1 MEGGRAERA
10 VRGREKEGGGR
21 RGGWEKGGRRGRERV
36 SLTVSTKV
44 YSTTTRLAA
53 KNLHQPSAVHTPN
66 FLTSEN
72 PRQKRCQLRPLQ
84 RDYKYIHRYIY
95 TLYTLVLQRSYE
107 LEHTLKR

>member
-36 SLTVSTKV
+36 SLTVSTRV

-66 FLTSEN
+66 F
-72 PRQKRCQLRPLQ
+72 
-84 RDYKYIHRYIY
+84 
-95 TLYTLVLQRSYE
+95 
-107 LEHTLKR
+107 